1 MSDAPKLDAID
12 RALIVATQGGL
23 PLAAR
28 PYRLVGE
35 QVGVSAEEV
44 MARLRAMLDA
54 GIIRR
59 IGAVPNHYAIGWT
72 ANGMTVW
79 DVADERVDE
88 LGGRV
93 GSLDFVTHCYR
104 RPRAL
109 PDWPYNLFA
118 MVHGNSRD
126 EVRDQAARIAA
137 LLGDASRGGD
147 ILFSTRILKKTGLRI
162 QVTAD

>member
-1 MSDAPKLDAID
+1 MSDAAKLDAID

-162 QVTAD
+162 QVAAD

>member
-1 MSDAPKLDAID
+1 MSD
-12 RALIVATQGGL
+12 
-23 PLAAR
+23 
-28 PYRLVGE
+28 E
-35 QVGVSAEEV
+35 Q
-44 MARLRAMLDA
+44 
-54 GIIRR
+54 
-59 IGAVPNHYAIGWT
+59 
-72 ANGMTVW
+72 
-79 DVADERVDE
+79 VDE
-88 LGGRV
+88 LGGQSV

-118 MVHGNSRD
+118 MVHGSSRD